1 MQDLSIFSHL
11 PQISSQP
18 SGIHWT
24 IDPKLHRYIQQLDH
38 PNVEAIAYY
47 LVTAPPSPI
56 NNACLTAFLAH
67 VAFVPAHRL
76 RATHALLQQY
86 YTEDITDL
94 YQLGLEIICEPRK
107 FLSNFDV
114 TRLIDTGYWYP
125 NFYKWS
131 QRKFD
136 LRLIDKIRSQ
146 EGISGFRRTNLGLAT
161 RATPTKIVKALTHQ
175 GYPVAT
181 HPTYLALQSCLKK
194 AVKAKRFDTA
204 NPQPVHYAEILAL
217 YRQRKVIALDADGI
231 VSYLDQL
238 GSAVSN
244 YDRLRVTSIDL
255 PLTKDGDS
263 TLLNTI
269 ADPTNPI
276 DTAVLTEYQQ
286 QVDRVKT
293 IFTNL
298 LQQLSIDSDRILLLF
313 NGLNF
318 TQREVGIELECNQAT
333 AMRRHNRILAK
344 LAQDLHQQINP
355 QAPIPA
361 LKSETLNQ
369 IIPQVVDLCQHYYSD
384 PLKEIMIP
392 YLSIMDIDTDRL
404 LLLFYG
410 LGLRPVQVSREL
422 KNQSMVQLCRDRV
435 IGAIADD
442 IRHHINQNSALPPL
456 STTHEEDPIFKQT
469 IVYFQQYYRDLLAD
483 TIRKFENQEPQMIID
498 RVQSRWQIQ
507 FTQEKTVIVDG
518 EPRITYGHAL
528 KALNKI
534 INKKT

>member
-18 SGIHWT
+18 PGIHWT
-24 IDPKLHRYIQQLDH
+24 IDPKLHRYIQQFDH
-38 PNVEAIAYY
+38 LLVDSIAYH
-47 LVTAPPSPI
+47 LVTTDPNPTV
-56 NNACLTAFLAH
+56 NACLTSFLAH

-76 RATHALLQQY
+76 RATHTLLQQY

-107 FLSNFDV
+107 FLSNFDA
-114 TRLIDTGYWYP
+114 TRSIDTGYWYP

-131 QRKFD
+131 QQKFD

-146 EGISGFRRTNLGLAT
+146 KGMSGFRRTNLGLVT
-161 RATPTKIVKALTHQ
+161 RATPTKVVKALTHQ
-175 GYPVAT
+175 GYPTDT
-181 HPTYLALQSCLKK
+181 HPTYLVLQSCLEK

-204 NPQPVHYAEILAL
+204 NPQPAHYAEILAL
-217 YRQRKVIALDADGI
+217 YRQRQVISLDVDRIIG
-231 VSYLDQL
+231 YLDRL

-263 TLLNTI
+263 TLLDTI

-293 IFTNL
+293 IFTAL
-298 LQQLSIDSDRILLLF
+298 LEQLPIDSDRILLLF

-318 TQREVGIELECNQAT
+318 TQREVGIELECNQST
-333 AMRRHNRILAK
+333 AMHRHNRILAK

-355 QAPIPA
+355 HAPIPA

-369 IIPQVVDLCQHYYSD
+369 IIPQIINFCQHYYSD
-384 PLKEIMIP
+384 PLKKIMIADLP
-392 YLSIMDIDTDRL
+392 AMGIEADRV
-404 LLLFYG
+404 LFLYYG
-410 LGLRPVQVSREL
+410 LGLRSIQVSGEL
-422 KNQSMVQLCRDRV
+422 NHSMVLLYHNRV
-435 IGAIADD
+435 IHALASGIYWQ
-442 IRHHINQNSALPPL
+442 INQNSALPPL

-469 IVYFQQYYRDLLAD
+469 IVYCQQYYRDLLAD
-483 TIRKFENQEPQMIID
+483 TIGKFENQEPQLIID

-507 FTQEKTVIVDG
+507 FTQEKIIIVDG
-518 EPRITYGHAL
+518 EPRIIAGHAL
-528 KALNKI
+528 KALTKI